1 MDGQKFWY
9 SINCDP
15 PRRQAFNGYTIPHA
29 TQIIKGFPRKWALV
43 TVSVLLFQ
51 ECSLTNSKPLCHVF
65 HKNLQVMLNIV
76 HNNVYFVHIAAHHYF
91 LQKQDMMRI
100 SFYLKLRKQYICY
113 HIKLCKLVPHLTK
126 VMKQKMYTANIQQC
140 LQFLQYVYQQTQAAS
155 YTAVPSLVTQFLLK
169 DAASHI

>member
-1 MDGQKFWY
+1 
-9 SINCDP
+9 
-15 PRRQAFNGYTIPHA
+15 
-29 TQIIKGFPRKWALV
+29 
-43 TVSVLLFQ
+43 
-51 ECSLTNSKPLCHVF
+51 
-65 HKNLQVMLNIV
+65 MLNIV

-100 SFYLKLRKQYICY
+100 SFYLKLRKQYICH

-155 YTAVPSLVTQFLLK
+155 YMAVPSLVAQFLLK
-169 DAASHI
+169 DAASHIWTRLLSKFNHYYSSIFSEVSPTNYYYPFKCHLITTCILHCAILILVSRCILWSCYLSRHRNFFLF